1 MRMLLLFFVWSI
13 GCLSIYGQAKD
24 SILYQIIDAV
34 SKERLKNDVETLVG
48 FGTRHTLSDTISD
61 SRGIGA
67 ARRWVKAEF
76 EKISATC
83 EDCLDVFYQKTFH
96 TSQDGPR
103 IIKDVWIKNVV
114 AIQKG
119 KTNPN
124 HYILIGGHLDSR
136 ISSPTNYTD
145 DAPGANDDASGVAAT
160 IEAARI
166 LSQYKFH
173 NSLVYVAF
181 SGEEQG
187 LFGAKGMA
195 QYAQD
200 NHWNIIGVLNNDMIG
215 NIHGI
220 NGVIDNR
227 TFRIFSE
234 PISPNLSEAQR
245 QSLRFY
251 GGDADGI
258 SRQLARYIHNT
269 TIDYLPHLNPKMIF
283 RLDRFGRGG
292 DQRPFTDV
300 GFAGIRIMEA
310 HENYRR
316 QHQDLRI
323 ENGIA
328 YGDVIEGID
337 FEYTRNLTAVN
348 CINLA
353 SLAWAPLGV
362 RDLNIGGVIEPSTK
376 LKWTKVDDSNVLG
389 YNIYWRETTS
399 PQWEYSRYVGDVDQ
413 YTLQG
418 IVIDNYQFGVST
430 VGKNGFESV
439 VVYPK
444 GVFR

>member
-1 MRMLLLFFVWSI
+1 MRLILFAFGWVLCCSI
-13 GCLSIYGQAKD
+13 HGQTKD
-24 SILYQIIDAV
+24 SLLYQIIDDV
-34 SKERLKNDVETLVG
+34 SAERLQYDVEKLVG

-61 SRGIGA
+61 TRGIGA

-76 EKISATC
+76 ENISAVC
-83 EDCLDVFYQKTFH
+83 HDCLDVFYQKNFYT
-96 TSQDGPR
+96 TQDGPR
-103 IIKDVWIKNVV
+103 IVKDVWINNVV

-124 HYILIGGHLDSR
+124 HFILIGGHLDSR

-145 DAPGANDDASGVAAT
+145 DAPGANDDATGVAAR

-166 LSQYKFH
+166 LSQYEFH
-173 NSLVYVAF
+173 NSIVYIAF

-195 QYAQD
+195 QYAQE
-200 NHWNIIGVLNNDMIG
+200 NHWNIIGILNNDMIG
-215 NIHGI
+215 NIQGVD
-220 NGVIDNR
+220 GVIDNR

-234 PISPNLSEAQR
+234 PIPPTLTQEQR

-258 SRQLARYIHNT
+258 SRQLARYIHQNT
-269 TIDYLPHLNPKMIF
+269 VRYLPHLNPQMIF

-310 HENYRR
+310 HENYNR

-323 ENGIA
+323 ENGIT
-328 YGDVIEGID
+328 YGDVIEGVD
-337 FEYTRNLTAVN
+337 FEYARNLTAVN
-348 CINLA
+348 CLNLA

-362 RDLNIGGVIEPSTK
+362 RDLNIGGIVEPSTK
-376 LKWTKVDDSNVLG
+376 LKWTKVNDSNVSG

-418 IVIDNYQFGVST
+418 VIIDNYLFGVST

-439 VVYPK
+439 VVYPQ